1 MQKIYIILLGVLLLQ
16 ACIKKDDVLPPV
28 SKDTRPLAAVL
39 QNNYTYAMF
48 YTAVERAGLDQ
59 VITGDSLYTLLVPDN
74 SVFASAGITPD
85 SLQHMDIAV
94 LKKLISYHILPG
106 AVTMATVPQTIDYP
120 FKSIAGPNVYFS
132 VPVKNGAIPALH
144 INGATVK
151 KADIIAGNG
160 VIHAIDRVLE
170 YPAATVKEYLVRTPR
185 FSLYTQALKQFG
197 LLEGLT
203 APGPFVVLAP
213 TNKAFL
219 QRGYDS
225 AAIAA
230 MDTLHYK
237 KWLFGAAIMKTGFF
251 FKTDFKDA
259 PLPNDAPVYV
269 TPDCLMVFRS
279 DKIGLALFDY
289 IHIIN
294 NYTPPYYGNP
304 FVYGDMV
311 TLDDPDHP
319 ALNGVVHGTNKLL
332 ALPDSL
338 IIK

>member
-39 QNNYTYAMF
+39 QNNYTYSMF
-48 YTAVERAGLDQ
+48 YTAIERAGLDR

-74 SVFASAGITPD
+74 SVFAGAGITPD
-85 SLQHMDIAV
+85 SLQHMDMV
-94 LKKLISYHILPG
+94 TLKKIVSYHVLIG
-106 AVTMATVPQTIDYP
+106 AVTTATIPQTIDYP
-120 FKSIAGPNVYFS
+120 FQSIAGPNVYFS
-132 VPVKNGAIPALH
+132 VPVKSGAVPALH

-160 VIHAIDRVLE
+160 VIHAIDRILE
-170 YPAATVKEYLVRTPR
+170 YPATSIKEYLMGTPR
-185 FSLYTQALKQFG
+185 FSLYAQALKQFG
-197 LLEGLT
+197 LLDGLT

-230 MDTLHYK
+230 IDTFHYK

-259 PLPNDAPVYV
+259 PLPNDAPIYA
-269 TPDCLMVFRS
+269 TPDCLLVFKADR
-279 DKIGLALFDY
+279 IGLAPFDY
-289 IHIIN
+289 IHIN
-294 NYTPPYYGNP
+294 NP

-332 ALPDSL
+332 AIPDSL
-338 IIK
+338 LIK